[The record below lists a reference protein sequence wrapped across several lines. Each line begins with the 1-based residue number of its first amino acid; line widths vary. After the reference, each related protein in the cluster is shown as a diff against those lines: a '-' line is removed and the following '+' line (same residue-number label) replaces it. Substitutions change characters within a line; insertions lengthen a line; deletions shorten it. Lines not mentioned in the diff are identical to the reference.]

1 MKKQELLNL
10 FTKKFKDQL
19 GLKLS
24 DVVSLQDDT
33 FSLKMEMMALSIG
46 SLNLTLSD
54 EEHTLMSE
62 FLTLV
67 TDDNDP
73 MAKYKDLQRV

>member
-1 MKKQELLNL
+1 LKKQELLNL